1 MYNDS
6 TFDYLFTG
14 QESGGDY
21 VYPSADQNLV
31 ITFSGFYLS
40 ALDGDFS
47 TDPVTITSE
56 TGEAEDIT
64 IGNAPAKVLTAQ
76 MLNPFG
82 TMESLTWGDGTVYI
96 GCVKSSATADTYS
109 SLPCHVYVNSIHY
122 GINASGNARRGST
135 TYTLG
140 GTPMAVIANATGTD
154 VLFIT
159 DTKIGRYN
167 GSFSVVSTPT
177 DAQAFM
183 AAKCRQYADPMGI
196 ALDANGC
203 PAVFNDVTAS
213 TKTTYGYVPMGV
225 FDFSNVD
232 AYGITFGVEA
242 YDKMILFDADAT
254 AWWNALDFDNG
265 GSGRQLDWLAGQVV
279 SQVTGSAPT
288 ISASAVNK
296 TTVWHANPITSY
308 AVTYRDLLKWL
319 AQGMGCNVRMTR
331 TGGVE
336 FYVFDPTPIT
346 DGNGNP
352 IVITPYTIIG
362 NTRVKAKDAVPA
374 IDKLICYDVLG
385 AGYTEGAG
393 TVPYY
398 VVGNPFIDPS
408 GGGPE
413 LSNLLDLL
421 DDIPAYYATTV
432 TNADADPRFDA
443 GDFITIKPVTG
454 SNYAIP
460 LMHQTLS
467 WNGICTA
474 SLSATG
480 KQVRDIP
487 EGMNNTDLSSMVDS
501 NPSAV
506 VNKIQAVGI
515 SADWITTGKLTV
527 LDANDD
533 VLFEADKDNKT
544 VQIGGFTVE
553 DDQLEFDNASRTIRI
568 DNAEIYAENKS
579 SHTAAYV
586 WPGRM
591 GVQDITDAHT
601 PTATLDYDQ
610 LRFYTMANVEHA
622 EYERSGATATYGSSV
637 ATFTPSS
644 IGVTDGTNA
653 ITQAPT
659 GVTFDDGIATPTLRV
674 IRRTSDSADTKTVT
688 LEDGVYI
695 AIVTHRN
702 NSSTNESGLYIIQV
716 NNTSSIRAI
725 STAQNQTLSIS
736 GHTLTWTTSN
746 TYRQLRLIYIS

>member
-21 VYPSADQNLV
+21 DYPSADQNLV
-31 ITFSGFYLS
+31 INFGSFYLS
-40 ALDGDFS
+40 ALEGDFT
-47 TDPVTITSE
+47 TDLVTITSE
-56 TGEAEDIT
+56 TGEGEDIT
-64 IGNAPAKVLTAQ
+64 IGNAPAAVLTAQ
-76 MLNPFG
+76 MLNPKG
-82 TMESLTWGDGTVYI
+82 LMDALTWGDGTVYI
-96 GCVKSSATADTYS
+96 GCVTSSATADTYS
-109 SLPCHVYVNSIHY
+109 DHPCAIKAGLATFSIDADGKCY
-122 GINASGNARRGST
+122 RNGGSALG
-135 TYTLG
+135 TLG
-140 GTPMAVIANATGTD
+140 GSPLAIIATD
-154 VLFIT
+154 DGSDVYFIT
-159 DTKIGRYN
+159 TAGIGRRVN
-167 GSFSVVSTPT
+167 LVFSVITSPSNE
-177 DAQAFM
+177 QAFL
-183 AAKCRQYADPMGI
+183 AGKFTDENAPIGI
-196 ALDANGC
+196 RVDSSGCPIVYNNVANG
-203 PAVFNDVTAS
+203 
-213 TKTTYGYVPMGV
+213 TKETFAYVPMGV

-232 AYGITFGVEA
+232 AFGTTFGVEA

-336 FYVFDPTPIT
+336 FYVFDPTPVT

-408 GGGPE
+408 GSGPE

-515 SADWITTGKLTV
+515 SADWITSGKLTV
-527 LDANDD
+527 KDAYDRT
-533 VLFEADKDNKT
+533 LFNADKDLKK
-544 VQIGGFTVE
+544 VEIAGFTADYTGIERTYGTITTNLNSLGYIDFDDSDAGQPAHSRLRPSGLEVE
-553 DDQLEFDNASRTIRI
+553 DTLLGDSVSVQPGAV
-568 DNAEIYAENKS
+568 
-579 SHTAAYV
+579 YV
-586 WPGRM
+586 
-591 GVQDITDAHT
+591 TDT
-601 PTATLDYDQ
+601 TSNSIKLMPS
-610 LRFYTMANVEHA
+610 E
-622 EYERSGATATYGSSV
+622 ATAS
-637 ATFTPSS
+637 
-644 IGVTDGTNA
+644 DGTNKA
-653 ITQAPT
+653 SLVAK

-674 IRRTSDSADTKTVT
+674 IRRTSDSADTKYVT

-725 STAQNQTLSIS
+725 STAQNQTLSVS
-736 GHTLTWTTSN
+736 GHTLTWTTTN
-746 TYRQLRLIYIS
+746 TYRQLRLIYLS

>member
-6 TFDYLFTG
+6 TFDNLFTG
-14 QESGGDY
+14 YESGGDY

-40 ALDGDFS
+40 ALDGDFT

-56 TGEAEDIT
+56 TGEGEDIT
-64 IGNAPAKVLTAQ
+64 IGNAPAAVLTAQ
-76 MLNPFG
+76 MLNPDG
-82 TMESLTWGDGTVYI
+82 LMDSLTWGDGTVYI
-96 GCVKSSATADTYS
+96 GVVTSSVTNNIPNS
-109 SLPCHVYVNSIHY
+109 NLVYVEDGANTLY
-122 GINASGNARRGST
+122 ARLVSGNYRFYLEQGST
-135 TYTLG
+135 YYTSLG
-140 GTPMAVIANATGTD
+140 SKVPVCVVLDNTNGYGYCYCDNGDYYQVNLSTHAFVGHTGSG
-154 VLFIT
+154 FM
-159 DTKIGRYN
+159 
-167 GSFSVVSTPT
+167 
-177 DAQAFM
+177 DA
-183 AAKCRQYADPMGI
+183 KYKSYYEKGI
-196 ALDANGC
+196 ALDANGM
-203 PAVFNDVTAS
+203 PKIVATLGEVGASSRPVTIN
-213 TKTTYGYVPMGV
+213 TYGYVPMGV

-232 AYGITFGVEA
+232 AFGITFGVEA
-242 YDKMILFDADAT
+242 YDKMTLFDADAT

-443 GDFITIKPVTG
+443 GDFITIKPMTG

-515 SADWITTGKLTV
+515 SADWITSGKLTV
-527 LDANDD
+527 KDAYDRT
-533 VLFEADKDNKT
+533 LFNADKDLKK
-544 VQIGGFTVE
+544 VEIAGFTADYTGIKRTYGTITTDLNSLGYIDLDDSDAGQPAHSRLSPSGLEIE
-553 DDQLEFDNASRTIRI
+553 DTLLGDRVFVQPGAVDVTDTTSNSVKLMPSEATASDGT
-568 DNAEIYAENKS
+568 NKS
-579 SHTAAYV
+579 S
-586 WPGRM
+586 
-591 GVQDITDAHT
+591 
-601 PTATLDYDQ
+601 L
-610 LRFYTMANVEHA
+610 
-622 EYERSGATATYGSSV
+622 V
-637 ATFTPSS
+637 AK
-644 IGVTDGTNA
+644 
-653 ITQAPT
+653 

-674 IRRTSDSADTKTVT
+674 IRRTSNSADTKYVT

-695 AIVTHRN
+695 AIVTHQN